1 VPGISPLALDPGQ
14 DAWYASGVTRSATA
28 SDGRILLG
36 PCLTEREL
44 ERRVHAAHGSVR
56 GHEFLLRIGG
66 LLSLEP
72 AYPAFQL
79 DGEVVRADMAW
90 LVTLLK
96 KHMSDLTACD
106 WIVRPNPELAN
117 LTPLEWL
124 NRGLGLE
131 ETARAIPHPGT

>member
-1 VPGISPLALDPGQ
+1 MTG
-14 DAWYASGVTRSATA
+14 SATPR
-28 SDGRILLG
+28 DGRVLLG

-44 ERRVHAAHGSVR
+44 ERRVHAAAGSVR
-56 GHEFLLRIGG
+56 GHDFLLRVGG
-66 LLSLEP
+66 RLSLEP

-79 DGEVVRADMAW
+79 DGDVVRADMAW

-96 KHMSDLTACD
+96 KHMSDLAACD
-106 WIVRPNPELAN
+106 WIVRPNPTLAG

-131 ETARAIPHPGT
+131 ETARAIPTSGETHGWEQLP